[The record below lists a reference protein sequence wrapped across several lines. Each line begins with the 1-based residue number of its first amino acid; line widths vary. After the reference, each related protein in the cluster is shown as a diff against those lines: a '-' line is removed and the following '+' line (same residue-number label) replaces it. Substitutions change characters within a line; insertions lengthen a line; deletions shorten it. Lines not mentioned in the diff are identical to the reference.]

1 METKKFKPFDKVLV
15 KDGYGVWGCDLYS
28 HWDKNKKS
36 HCTVGFWCCVNISD
50 EEILSFEEYSHLL
63 GTFDSPDKEVRLEE
77 GEYLVC
83 FDCMDYFEAKDFCL
97 SPFNA
102 LRESTVR
109 TKDGNNWSLF
119 IRFSDF
125 NPNDMEAMK
134 AKILCVKGG
143 KIVKYKG

>member
-1 METKKFKPFDKVLV
+1 MKKEFKAFDKVIV
-15 KDGYGVWGCDLYS
+15 KSQTDDYWTCDLYS
-28 HWDKNKKS
+28 HLNEDMGTHETISRIDLYDNDILPYEG
-36 HCTVGFWCCVNISD
+36 HEHLVGSD
-50 EEILSFEEYSHLL
+50 QN
-63 GTFDSPDKEVRLEE
+63 PDEEVRLEE
-77 GEYLVC
+77 GEFLIC

-125 NPNDMEAMK
+125 NSNDMEETK
-134 AKILCVKGG
+134 AKILCVRNG
-143 KIVKYKG
+143 KIVRYKG